1 MSAAIGASI
10 LDAALACIGERI
22 SAILLNSADK
32 GEKYIASLHN
42 EVLAAIWIIG
52 LLSSS
57 GSSPYVP
64 ESVKIAFH
72 SFSDI
77 RNLGTYATS
86 NQDQKLKGKGKV
98 QASPTLAFSLTEWW
112 NAGEGVVMKEPFD
125 VHDELIA
132 GLLCALKMEAGSRL
146 CARVIVRLEQARQ
159 QSIRI
164 ESYRC
169 KDGSG
174 TGPEIACFRMF
185 RSQSGVAWLS
195 CHSGLVFSRRRPYY
209 RSPSTAFPSSSFL
222 VHTHTLSLSLSLS
235 LLPLAR
241 PPLVAV
247 DHRRHP
253 KTLPSPSRQD
263 RSSPTLAAPLAT
275 HKTPSDP
282 TLDSAPPLDL
292 EEVPYC
298 PAS

>member
-1 MSAAIGASI
+1 MSAATGASI
-10 LDAALACIGERI
+10 LDAALACISERI

-42 EVLAAIWIIG
+42 EVLAAVWIIG

-98 QASPTLAFSLTEWW
+98 QASPTLPFSLTEWW

-132 GLLCALKMEAGSRL
+132 GLLRALKMQEAGSRL
-146 CARVIVRLEQARQ
+146 RARVIVRLEQARQ

-164 ESYRC
+164 ESYRN
-169 KDGSG
+169 SVF
-174 TGPEIACFRMF
+174 EMF
-185 RSQSGVAWLS
+185 NIDYGRYEEAAVRLENE
-195 CHSGLVFSRRRPYY
+195 HSV
-209 RSPSTAFPSSSFL
+209 
-222 VHTHTLSLSLSLS
+222 
-235 LLPLAR
+235 
-241 PPLVAV
+241 
-247 DHRRHP
+247 
-253 KTLPSPSRQD
+253 
-263 RSSPTLAAPLAT
+263 
-275 HKTPSDP
+275 
-282 TLDSAPPLDL
+282 
-292 EEVPYC
+292 
-298 PAS
+298 